1 MLAVISSEI
10 LKTSLNQFLLVRM
23 AIGSIKNKSWLN
35 MAEGEEVIW
44 SCHPTML
51 MYLPKILVGLTASLI
66 GLGVYFSG
74 FWQGLSLGL
83 VGLTPLAVSGLGLLY
98 IGYQLLL
105 RQSIYYVATDRK
117 VIQKDGIIRRHR
129 NPVNYSRVSNIKA
142 KESALERF
150 VSFFVPKQNIGDV
163 LIHTSDDNLGDLRF
177 KNIGSVNEGI
187 QIIQEQLNSTE
198 HFKSTPATEN

>member
-1 MLAVISSEI
+1 
-10 LKTSLNQFLLVRM
+10 M
-23 AIGSIKNKSWLN
+23 AFGSIENKSWLN

-44 SCHPTML
+44 SRHPTLL
-51 MYLPKILVGLTASLI
+51 MYLPKILVGLVVGLI
-66 GLGVYFSG
+66 GVGVYFSG
-74 FWQGLSLGL
+74 FWQGLALG
-83 VGLTPLAVSGLGLLY
+83 VMSWAPLALTGLGSLY

-105 RQSIYYVATDRK
+105 RQSVYYVATDRK

-150 VSFFVPKQNIGDV
+150 VSFLVPKQNIGDI

-177 KNIGSVNEGI
+177 KNIGSVNKGI